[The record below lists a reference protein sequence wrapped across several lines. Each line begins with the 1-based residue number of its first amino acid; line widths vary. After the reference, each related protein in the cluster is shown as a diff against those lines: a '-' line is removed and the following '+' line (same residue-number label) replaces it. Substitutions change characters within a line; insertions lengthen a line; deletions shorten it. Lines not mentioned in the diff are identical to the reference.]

1 MSLFQFKKP
10 IWPPSGNENHNPEYV
25 IETLPHEGVRC
36 NKNMYIFT
44 VRLLYF
50 FVTPKYHLFHDT
62 FNKQYK
68 LYDENGKIHIF
79 RNSKINQLHFAGQVW
94 NRWDE
99 VDYLNETLMIE
110 YKTSN
115 NLKTHKVSNF
125 LVLTCSESIVMSAF
139 VLDYLKNSLTTQYWT
154 KRVIW
159 CWSFFPMIICIIY
172 NLCTPFKHDIRCA
185 SLSVMLSLLS
195 QRKEGERGRSV
206 SHD

>member
-1 MSLFQFKKP
+1 M
-10 IWPPSGNENHNPEYV
+10 N
-25 IETLPHEGVRC
+25 
-36 NKNMYIFT
+36 
-44 VRLLYF
+44 
-50 FVTPKYHLFHDT
+50 HDT

-68 LYDENGKIHIF
+68 LYDKNRLIHIF

-185 SLSVMLSLLS
+185 SLCDVEFVVTKERRGKRAQRESCLKGVRSLLYECLVIFCQES
-195 QRKEGERGRSV
+195 
-206 SHD
+206 